1 MNEGSVRRTHQMLGI
16 TVAWFLLVQ
25 VFAGLLLSLGMLV
38 SASGSKWYQI
48 LATIH
53 AGENPLESVYRVALG
68 LATVVQVA
76 LGIAIFFLSRK
87 RQERGK
93 GV

>member
-1 MNEGSVRRTHQMLGI
+1 MNEGSVRRIHQMLGI

-25 VFAGLLLSLGMLV
+25 VFAGLLLSLGMLA

-68 LATVVQVA
+68 LATLVQVT

-93 GV
+93 RA

>member
-1 MNEGSVRRTHQMLGI
+1 LDL
-16 TVAWFLLVQ
+16 AWFLLVQ
-25 VFAGLLLSLGMLV
+25 VFAGLLLSLGMLA
-38 SASGSKWYQI
+38 SATGSKWYQI

-93 GV
+93 RV